1 MALATH
7 NPISYLFF
15 LYVVFIYKNNMTTQV
30 HFGRVLLLGTVFLC
44 SSMSW
49 EIARKIKHPEDETT
63 YQTYS
68 MVFGLQRS
76 LVIPIVL
83 CGVSLV
89 VITCLYHD
97 IFLGFTFFYMIA
109 VYLFMVMT
117 FLRFYKKQSIL
128 FGLKTTTEIF
138 IVNIQSILV
147 LEGIFIV

>member
-1 MALATH
+1 
-7 NPISYLFF
+7 
-15 LYVVFIYKNNMTTQV
+15 MTIPV
-30 HFGRVLLLGTVFLC
+30 HIGRVLLLGTVFLW

-49 EIARKIKHPEDETT
+49 EIARKIKRPEDETT

-68 MVFGLQRS
+68 MVFGLQLS

-83 CGVSLV
+83 SGASLI
-89 VITCLYHD
+89 VIICLYYD
-97 IFLGFTFFYMIA
+97 LFFGFTILYMIA